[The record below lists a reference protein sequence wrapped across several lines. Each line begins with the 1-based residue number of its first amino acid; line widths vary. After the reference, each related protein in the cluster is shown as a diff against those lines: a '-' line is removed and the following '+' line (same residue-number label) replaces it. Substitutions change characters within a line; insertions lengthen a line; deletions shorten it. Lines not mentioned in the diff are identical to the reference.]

1 MAAWLVTG
9 PDPNGGAC
17 FTNYIDGV
25 LVIDPV
31 SGTAVT
37 DSSILTTRLMWPTGY
52 TARHVGAQ
60 VEVVRPDGRAVAT
73 TGNRYWVQGGYQ
85 GSTFYACGFVLPETA
100 PEP

>member
-1 MAAWLVTG
+1 VAVWLVTG
-9 PDPNGGAC
+9 PDPNRGAC

-52 TARHVGAQ
+52 SARHVGAQ
-60 VEVVRPDGRAVAT
+60 VQVVGPDGRAVAT

-100 PEP
+100 EP